1 MIAPF
6 EFHMSTRMVFGPG
19 TSRQA
24 GQEAKKLGASK
35 VMLVADPGVEKAGLV
50 GPVLESLRA
59 ASLEVSIFN
68 DVESNPRDVAVD
80 RLADLVRQGGFDLLV
95 CVGGGSAIDTAKG
108 AATVV
113 THGGSIRDYD
123 GGGVTKPI
131 HPVIA
136 IPTTAGTGAEA
147 SGNISITHTGKHYKM
162 SAGKSSLC
170 LPRLALLDPE
180 MLYCLPA
187 GIAAAAGMDA
197 LSHAVEGYLSPKAS
211 AFTDMM
217 AIRAIEV
224 IAASLEKFSANRAD
238 PGPAGDMLFGNTLA
252 GIVIAAT
259 GGGIG
264 HAMARALGG
273 RYDVHHGLACG
284 LLLAPNMRHNLPV
297 REEKLARVARAM
309 GLPAEGLSQ
318 VQAAEKGIEAVDA
331 LYRSIGLPTHF
342 RHLGAKEDDIQAMAK
357 VALGNSGGNPRK
369 VTLDDIITIFREIL

>member
-1 MIAPF
+1 
-6 EFHMSTRMVFGPG
+6 
-19 TSRQA
+19 
-24 GQEAKKLGASK
+24 
-35 VMLVADPGVEKAGLV
+35 
-50 GPVLESLRA
+50 
-59 ASLEVSIFN
+59 
-68 DVESNPRDVAVD
+68 
-80 RLADLVRQGGFDLLV
+80 
-95 CVGGGSAIDTAKG
+95 
-108 AATVV
+108 
-113 THGGSIRDYD
+113 
-123 GGGVTKPI
+123 
-131 HPVIA
+131 
-136 IPTTAGTGAEA
+136 
-147 SGNISITHTGKHYKM
+147 
-162 SAGKSSLC
+162 
-170 LPRLALLDPE
+170 LALLDPE

-284 LLLAPNMRHNLPV
+284 ILLAPNMRHNLPV

-318 VQAAEKGIEAVDA
+318 GQAAEKGIEAVDA

-342 RHLGAKEDDIQAMAK
+342 RHLGAKEEDIQAMAK

-369 VTLDDIITIFREIL
+369 VALDDIMTIFREIL